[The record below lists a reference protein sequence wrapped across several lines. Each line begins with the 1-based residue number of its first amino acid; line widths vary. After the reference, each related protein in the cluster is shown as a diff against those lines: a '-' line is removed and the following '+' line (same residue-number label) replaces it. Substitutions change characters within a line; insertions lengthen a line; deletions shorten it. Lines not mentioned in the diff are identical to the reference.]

1 MTHPKRHPIIGHTS
15 CNYSYKPMHPSSLPV
30 LSLLESRVLG
40 VLAEKQRTVPDS
52 YPLTLNSLI
61 SGCNQ
66 KSCRDPVIEAS
77 ESEVLV
83 ALDGL
88 RSLSL
93 IMETSGG
100 RASRY
105 AHNIEKVLHIPTQS
119 TALLAMLMLRGPQTA
134 GELRINCERLH
145 KFADISSV
153 ESFLVELNERAAG
166 GLVAEL
172 PRQPGSRENRWMHLL
187 SGAPAVNARAPD
199 GTPATPVGDV
209 TVDEIAALKAN
220 VARLEG
226 EIGELRAIVDKL
238 YVELGISPS

>member
-1 MTHPKRHPIIGHTS
+1 MPTTLPI
-15 CNYSYKPMHPSSLPV
+15 
-30 LSLLESRVLG
+30 LSLLETRVLG

-52 YPLTLNSLI
+52 YPLTLNSLV

-66 KSCRDPVIEAS
+66 KSSRDPVLEAS

-83 ALDGL
+83 ALDSL
-88 RSLSL
+88 RGLSL
-93 IMETSGG
+93 IGETSGG

-105 AHNIEKVLHIPTQS
+105 GHNIERVLHIPTQS

-153 ESFLVELNERAAG
+153 ESFLVELVERTAG
-166 GLVAEL
+166 SLVVEL

-187 SGAPAVNARAPD
+187 SGAPAIEENVPSRAVSAVPS
-199 GTPATPVGDV
+199 GDV
-209 TVDEIAALKAN
+209 TVGEIAALKAN
-220 VARLEG
+220 VARLDAEVS
-226 EIGELRAIVDKL
+226 ELRAMIAKL
-238 YVELGISPS
+238 CAELGVSAR